1 MEKAA
6 VSDPEHFTIRP
17 YLPEDKP
24 GILSLWKAAFHKDL
38 SESLWQWKYF
48 ENPYERCML
57 VCVNDAG
64 DPVVMY
70 GGIPYRANF
79 DGKSTEIIQL
89 MDIMSHPDYRKTGL
103 FIRTGNAF
111 YDAFCGS
118 TKAALLYG
126 FPGQYHFDIG
136 KKYLSYQRLVEDIAY
151 LRAETRTLADRASQP
166 FGVIESVGAVNETFD
181 RIWENCRNHYPFS
194 IVRDSAFLHWRFLK
208 HPLKSYEIWGYR
220 AVQQHDLQAY
230 VVLSIQRDKAVLV
243 DMLSPSQGVDLTHL
257 FCKLG
262 KMLADRGVALL
273 DTWLPGNHF
282 LAKGAEASGFSR
294 YSEPTGIIPTV
305 RLFEP
310 SLQWVSD
317 HIYYSMGDGDIF

>member
-1 MEKAA
+1 MEKVAIR
-6 VSDPEHFTIRP
+6 DPEHFEIRP
-17 YLPEDKP
+17 YLPEDKQ

-38 SESLWQWKYF
+38 SEPLWQWKYF

-64 DPVVMY
+64 NPVVMY

-79 DGKSTEIIQL
+79 DGKATEIIQL

-111 YDAFCGS
+111 YDAFCGPAKS
-118 TKAALLYG
+118 ALLYG

-136 KKYLSYQRLVEDIAY
+136 NKYLSYQRLYEDVAY
-151 LRAETRTLADRASQP
+151 LRAETRILADRAGQSS
-166 FGVIESVGAVNETFD
+166 GVIESVNEVNEKFD
-181 RIWENCRNHYPFS
+181 RIWENCRQNYPFS
-194 IVRDSAFLHWRFLK
+194 IMRDAAFLTWRFLK

-220 AVQQHDLQAY
+220 TVQQHDLLAY
-230 VVLSIQRDKAVLV
+230 VVLSIQSDKAILV
-243 DMLSPSQGVDLTHL
+243 DMLAPPYGIDLTHL
-257 FCKLG
+257 FCTLG
-262 KMLADRGVALL
+262 EMLADRGVALL

-282 LAKGAEASGFSR
+282 LTKGALASGFSQFP
-294 YSEPTGIIPTV
+294 EPTGIIPTV

-310 SLQWVSD
+310 SLQWVSN
-317 HIYYSMGDGDIF
+317 HIYYTMGDGDLF